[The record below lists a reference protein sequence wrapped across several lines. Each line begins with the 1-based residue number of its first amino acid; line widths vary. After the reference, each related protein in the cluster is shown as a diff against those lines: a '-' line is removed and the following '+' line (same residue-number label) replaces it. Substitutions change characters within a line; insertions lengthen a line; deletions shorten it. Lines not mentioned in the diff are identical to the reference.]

1 MAGYAS
7 RTNPSEGKLHD
18 LWAKALILEDAQGEK
33 AVLVTMDI
41 LGVPK
46 LISEEIRNQLQQK
59 FNLQKSQI
67 NLNSSHTH
75 SGPVLEN
82 ALTGIYPLEE
92 EHLNEISTYS
102 RHFITRIVTLVE
114 NALADRKP
122 VRLYAAN
129 GVTRFQVN
137 RRNNSEASLA
147 QQTELRGP
155 HDYAVPV
162 MKVESMTGELLAVT
176 FGYACHN
183 TVLDINKWS
192 GDYAGFAQLELE
204 RQYPGVTALFFQG
217 ASGDLNPLPRR
228 TVPLAKQ
235 YGRTLAAAVSRVL
248 DEDMRQL
255 SPVLSTAYSEITL
268 HLTDLPVEQ
277 DLLKIVETSTS
288 FEGRCAEALLK
299 RLKSGEAF
307 SLTYDYPVQF
317 WVLGDQS
324 IVSLGG
330 EAVVEYAIE
339 LKKVLGDSLFVM
351 AYSNDVM
358 GYIPSNI
365 ILREGGYEGDSSQMV
380 YGLPSK
386 WKEGI
391 QERIIGEVLKLAKEI
406 NAASGI
412 QVF

>member
-1 MAGYAS
+1 MRGGS
-7 RTNPSEGKLHD
+7 
-18 LWAKALILEDAQGEK
+18 
-33 AVLVTMDI
+33 
-41 LGVPK
+41 
-46 LISEEIRNQLQQK
+46 
-59 FNLQKSQI
+59 
-67 NLNSSHTH
+67 
-75 SGPVLEN
+75 
-82 ALTGIYPLEE
+82 
-92 EHLNEISTYS
+92 
-102 RHFITRIVTLVE
+102 VE

-228 TVPLAKQ
+228 TIPLAKQ

-412 QVF
+412 QVN

>member
-122 VRLYAAN
+122 VRLYATN

-217 ASGDLNPLPRR
+217 ASGDLNPMPRR
-228 TVPLAKQ
+228 TIPLAKQ

-391 QERIIGEVLKLAKEI
+391 QEQIIGEVLKLAKEI
-406 NAASGI
+406 NAGSGI
-412 QVF
+412 QVN